1 MSGAISSAVAQVQRN
16 RQDVELKFAMV
27 FDGIPVRAVCILWT
41 TEDSANDLQWIEHGD
56 VIVIRGPSLNAWVRN
71 LTDITFD
78 QQKIEQVWKEI
89 ENYALEHDV
98 DEFDLFGLPRPTIV
112 AFIKRSVLAPFT
124 AFTLA
129 LYGLLALSHA
139 DLVWLTGG
147 IIIFIGVGFGAR
159 KTPLL
164 RQAALGWIVFSVAY
178 FLILLG
184 LIIRNLI

>member
-56 VIVIRGPSLNAWVRN
+56 VIVIRGLSLNAWVRN

-112 AFIKRSVLAPFT
+112 AFT